1 MHVQIVT
8 YGLHGMT
15 EGEYIDIATRLA
27 PRFASLPGL
36 LAKVWL
42 ESPADGVYG
51 AVYLWEDREA
61 MERFLATD
69 LFEGTNPDFAD
80 FGSDDF
86 SVLENLT
93 RATQPALTVLDDP
106 GARGRGPARAVAP
119 RAAPA
124 IARAPRA
131 VKAAPATRATRVNP
145 PAKAAPAVKAVKAA
159 KAPRTVAPPARP
171 SRARSAAPPAPPDP
185 PPTTRAKPRPP
196 AARPRRPAG

>member
-8 YGLHGMT
+8 YGLDGMT
-15 EGEYIDIATRLA
+15 EGEYIDVATRLA
-27 PRFASLPGL
+27 PRFAALPGL

-51 AVYLWEDREA
+51 AVYLWEDLEA

-80 FGSDDF
+80 LGSDNF

-106 GARGRGPARAVAP
+106 APRGRAPSRAVAP
-119 RAAPA
+119 KAAPPA
-124 IARAPRA
+124 VARAPRA
-131 VKAAPATRATRVNP
+131 VKAAPVTRATKVS
-145 PAKAAPAVKAVKAA
+145 PAAKAVKAA
-159 KAPRTVAPPARP
+159 KAPRAAAAPARP
-171 SRARSAAPPAPPDP
+171 SRARPAAPADPAPAS
-185 PPTTRAKPRPP
+185 RAKPRPP